1 MLSFSSKTTWR
12 TIWLL
17 ITQTTATR
25 RSNNCATIVDFIK
38 KTLTNETFINRYK
51 INKTDFTRKRSL
63 PFATVFIFL
72 INLLKSSL
80 QNELDKFF
88 KNINSTDVPHREVT
102 ASAFCQARKKLNYT
116 AFIALLHQCVT
127 LFYKLFPIKR
137 WHGFRLLA
145 VDGSTVQLPKEQEIQ
160 HYFGC
165 WHPARST
172 DPCPMARVSQMFD
185 VLNHITIDT
194 IISPKKDG
202 ERSLA
207 AKHFEYINEHDLV
220 LSDRGY
226 PAFWLFQLIVNKGA
240 NYCARLPFNRWKVI
254 LKDFLAS
261 NLKETIID
269 LKPNYLAIRD
279 CEKLG
284 LPTTPLKVRLLR
296 IELDDGE
303 IEVLVTSLIDYDLYP
318 YELFKDLYF
327 KRWPVE
333 EDYKLL
339 KSRIEIANFTGK
351 SVLAVQQDFYARVFM
366 ANLTSMLAFPVHD
379 KIVTKHENS
388 KLEYKINWTQALAKM
403 RESGILLFFRNNIID
418 IIKKLWQ
425 LFVSDNSA
433 IRPGRKFPRKYSPH
447 TKKFYFA
454 YKPIS

>member
-1 MLSFSSKTTWR
+1 MAILKPKIIWRIKWKT
-12 TIWLL
+12 
-17 ITQTTATR
+17 ITQIIA
-25 RSNNCATIVDFIK
+25 SCKCNHCATIIDFIK
-38 KTLTNETFINRYK
+38 KILTNETFIKRHK

-63 PFATVFIFL
+63 PFSTVFIFL
-72 INLLKSSL
+72 INFLKSSI
-80 QNELDKFF
+80 QNELDNFF
-88 KNINSTDVPHREVT
+88 KNINRTDIPKREVT
-102 ASAFCQARKKLNYT
+102 TSAFCQARKKLNYT
-116 AFIALLHQCVT
+116 AFTELLHKCVE

-145 VDGSTVQLPKEQEIQ
+145 VDGSTVQLPKEEEIEK
-160 HYFGC
+160 HFGS
-165 WHPARST
+165 WHPAKST
-172 DPCPMARVSQMFD
+172 ESCPMARVSQMFD

-194 IISPKKDG
+194 IISPKKEG

-207 AKHFEYINEHDLV
+207 AKHFEYINENDLV

-226 PAFWLFQLIVNKGA
+226 PAFWYFQLIVNKGA
-240 NYCARLPFNRWKVI
+240 NYCARLPIERWKVI

-261 NLKETIID
+261 NLKEIVID
-269 LKPNYLAIRD
+269 LKPSYPAIKD
-279 CEKLG
+279 CKKFG

-303 IEVLVTSLIDYDLYP
+303 LEVLATSLIDCNLYP

-333 EDYKLL
+333 EDYKLF

-379 KIVTKHENS
+379 KIVEKHENS

-403 RESGILLFFRNNIID
+403 RESGVFLFIRNNIIA
-418 IIKKLWQ
+418 IIQKLWK
-425 LFVSDNSA
+425 LFISDNSA
-433 IRPGRKFPRKYSPH
+433 VRPGRKFPRKYNPYSR
-447 TKKFYFA
+447 KYYFA

>member
-1 MLSFSSKTTWR
+1 MLILTSKTIWR
-12 TIWLL
+12 TTWLL
-17 ITQTTATR
+17 ITLNIATR
-25 RSNNCATIVDFIK
+25 LSNKCATIIDFIK
-38 KTLTNETFINRYK
+38 KTLTNKIFINRHK

-88 KNINSTDVPHREVT
+88 KTINNTDVPHREVT

-116 AFIALLHQCVT
+116 AFIELLHKCVA

-145 VDGSTVQLPKEQEIQ
+145 IDGSTVQLPNEQEIKQ
-160 HYFGC
+160 HFGC
-165 WHPARST
+165 WHPAKST
-172 DPCPMARVSQMFD
+172 EPCPMARVSQMFD
-185 VLNHITIDT
+185 VLNHITVDT
-194 IISPKKDG
+194 IIAPKKEG

-207 AKHFEYINEHDLV
+207 AKHFEYINEHDLI

-226 PAFWLFQLIVNKGA
+226 PAFWLFQLIVAKGA
-240 NYCARLPFNRWKVI
+240 NYCARLPINRWKVI

-261 NLKETIID
+261 SLKETIID
-269 LKPNYLAIRD
+269 LKPGYLAVKD
-279 CEKLG
+279 CEKYG
-284 LPTTPLKVRLLR
+284 LPITPLKVRLIR
-296 IELDDGE
+296 IELDNGAT
-303 IEVLVTSLIDYDLYP
+303 EVLATSLIDYDLYP

-339 KSRIEIANFTGK
+339 KSRIELANFTGK
-351 SVLAVQQDFYARVFM
+351 SVLAVYQDFYARVFM

-379 KIVTKHENS
+379 KIVVKHENS
-388 KLEYKINWTQALAKM
+388 NLEYKINWTQALAKM
-403 RESGILLFFRNNIID
+403 RESGILLFFRNNIVD

-425 LFVSDNSA
+425 LFFADNSA